1 MGKDTSMRAR
11 RIIAGLAAGLVLA
24 LPTASAATP
33 VLAADMVQPDG
44 RTFCVIFPWF
54 FTCRW

>member
-1 MGKDTSMRAR
+1 MRAR